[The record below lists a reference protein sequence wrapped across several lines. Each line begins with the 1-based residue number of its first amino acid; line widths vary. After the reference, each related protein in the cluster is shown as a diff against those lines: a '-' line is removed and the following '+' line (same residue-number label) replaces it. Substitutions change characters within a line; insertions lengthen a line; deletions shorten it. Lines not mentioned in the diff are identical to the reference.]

1 MNQYL
6 QYTVTSFLSLKEYCW
21 FVNSSSKRSNRCRV
35 CRRKIDDVVYLE
47 SINSEY
53 GENSSSVFRRKFPE
67 RVRAEVDPEMIP
79 HTNEFHNPAS
89 EIESNEDGDFI
100 IPYEIIQD
108 VVQDRFP
115 ELSVSAGAAVYLS
128 AVLEY
133 LLAELVDI
141 SGTAAK
147 KLKRSRIDPWAMA
160 AALSTDEEL
169 RLLFE
174 SKYFEE
180 STAEKTVYIAH
191 GEIEDDVSSTSSSNV
206 SCKQSKVIR
215 KCILLVYD

>member
-1 MNQYL
+1 M
-6 QYTVTSFLSLKEYCW
+6 YTVLSCLSLKEYCR
-21 FVNSSSKRSNRCRV
+21 FVNSSSKQSNRCRG
-35 CRRKIDDVVYLE
+35 CRRKIDDVAYLE

-53 GENSSSVFRRKFPE
+53 VENSSPVFCRKFPE

-79 HTNEFHNPAS
+79 HRNEFHNPSS
-89 EIESNEDGDFI
+89 EIESNEHGDFI

-108 VVQDRFP
+108 GFP

-147 KLKRSRIDPWAMA
+147 KLKRCRIDPWAMA

-174 SKYFEE
+174 SKDFEE

-191 GEIEDDVSSTSSSNV
+191 GEIESTWLVFVFVSIMMYQARHRRSQ
-206 SCKQSKVIR
+206 K
-215 KCILLVYD
+215 